1 MAKDHEE
8 KGWMVECGVCSA
20 ETEGKELVAF
30 KCGLDEGLSVH
41 LKVSSK
47 CCLFSPFLKNII
59 LNREADGLFH
69 GHIVSFVF
77 P

>member
-1 MAKDHEE
+1 VWSVQRRDRGEGA
-8 KGWMVECGVCSA
+8 CS
-20 ETEGKELVAF
+20 V
-30 KCGLDEGLSVH
+30 KCGLEEGLSVH
-41 LKVSSK
+41 LKVPSK
-47 CCLFSPFLKNII
+47 CCSFSPFFKNII